1 MSGLSLQFKNV
12 YKRFGDRIVMEDFS
26 CVFKAHEITCITGKS
41 GCGKTTLMR
50 MILGFEF
57 PDAGSILGLEG
68 IKPSVVFQEDRLC
81 KNLSAAANV
90 RLVMPRG
97 ASEDEIKRIFE
108 ALGLSDALYQPVRTL
123 SGGMR
128 RRVALARALMADYNL
143 LLLDEPFNGLDVSTR
158 ARAISCL
165 RSRLAGRTAIVITH
179 DPIEADLLEGSI
191 LTLSDLNLCHSR

>member
-50 MILGFEF
+50 MILGFES

-158 ARAISCL
+158 ARAINCL

>member
-158 ARAISCL
+158 ARAINCL

>member
-26 CVFKAHEITCITGKS
+26 CAFNAHEITCITGKS

-50 MILGFEF
+50 MILGFESL
-57 PDAGSILGLEG
+57 DAGSILGLEG

-81 KNLSAAANV
+81 KNLSACANV
-90 RLVMPRG
+90 RLVMPRR
-97 ASEDEIKRIFE
+97 ASETEIKHIFE

-143 LLLDEPFNGLDVSTR
+143 LLLDEPFNGLDASTR

-165 RSRLAGRTAIVITH
+165 RSRLDGRTAIVITH

-191 LTLSDLNLCHSR
+191 LSLSDLNLCHSC